1 MKPTLT
7 WKDGYAQGLPDG
19 LTAYIPPAVDLEGRP
34 LLIQWHVSDITSFGA
49 YGSHYASVEA
59 AQRACE
65 VALWR
70 LGVLPLPGWDYIGD
84 YGYGDC
90 SIGSLHASVGP
101 SVHVVNSW
109 SVSIDSQPVAH
120 GGDGTIDG
128 ARHAAEVVLR
138 ALIADAIEQG
148 ATDV

>member
-19 LTAYIPPAVDLEGRP
+19 LTAYIPPAADLEGRP

-70 LGVLPLPGWDYIGD
+70 LGVLPLPEVQ
-84 YGYGDC
+84 
-90 SIGSLHASVGP
+90 SLTEFG
-101 SVHVVNSW
+101 
-109 SVSIDSQPVAH
+109 VSIRRAVAAMPWH
-120 GGDGTIDG
+120 SSLGVPNGGFVADGD
-128 ARHAAEVVLR
+128 AKRAAEVVLT
-138 ALIADAIEQG
+138 ALIADAIEQE
-148 ATDV
+148 ADND